1 MTRRRFLA
9 ALQLPPRPNIIFI
22 LADDLGWGDLSCYG
36 NRQIKTPHLD
46 RLASQG
52 SLFTQFYVCGS
63 VCSPSRTA
71 FTTGQ
76 FPARHR
82 IHGHLSTEA
91 DNLRRGMPNFLDPA
105 VPTLARLLQKSGYAT
120 AHFGKW
126 HLGRFTGAPLP
137 TAYGFDVQRSIAS
150 NDDRQEELAKGY
162 RAQSSRVI
170 VDDGLRFLDAL
181 PAAKP
186 FYLQLWM
193 LLPHAPLDPTE
204 EQLSEFASHAP
215 HPATVTQRGAHQT
228 YFASLRDLDN
238 QLGRLFAELDR
249 RNLAENTIILFSSDN
264 GPEDIHIRN
273 ASHSAFGTPGPL
285 RGRKRSLYDGGIRVP
300 LIARWPGKIPAARV
314 SPAVVCGA
322 DFLPTLTKLANVP
335 YPANLDGEDRSAVLL
350 GANTPRRN
358 PLFWEWRFN
367 VAGYSPNRSPILAIR
382 DGDWKLLMNPDRSR
396 LELFDMVR
404 DPSELHDLAPLQPQV
419 VERLATRL
427 LAWQKTLPAGPIEPS
442 AGRNDWPMP
451 QPTK

>member
-22 LADDLGWGDLSCYG
+22 LADDLGWVDLSCYG
-36 NRQIKTPHLD
+36 NRQIKTPRLD
-46 RLASQG
+46 RFASQD

-71 FTTGQ
+71 STTGQ

-82 IHGHLSTEA
+82 IHGHLATEA

-105 VPTLARLLQKSGYAT
+105 VPTLARLLHQSGYAT

-150 NDDRQEELAKGY
+150 NDDRQEEMAKGY
-162 RAQSSRVI
+162 RAQSSRLI

-193 LLPHAPLDPTE
+193 LLPHAPSTPPKSNSPNSQTTP
-204 EQLSEFASHAP
+204 QPS
-215 HPATVTQRGAHQT
+215 TVTHRGAHQT
-228 YFASLRDLDN
+228 YFASLRNLDD
-238 QLGRLFAELDR
+238 QIGRLLAELDR
-249 RNLAENTIILFSSDN
+249 RNLAQDTIVLFSSDN
-264 GPEDIHIRN
+264 GPEDIHVRN
-273 ASHSAFGTPGPL
+273 ASHAAFGTPGPL

-314 SPAVVCGA
+314 SLAGVCGA
-322 DFLPTLTKLANVP
+322 DFLPTLTKLANVR
-335 YPANLDGEDRSAVLL
+335 YPANLDGEVRSPVLL

-358 PLFWEWRFN
+358 PSSGSG
-367 VAGYSPNRSPILAIR
+367 ASTSPATPQPQPYPRHPRRRLEAAHESGPLAPR
-382 DGDWKLLMNPDRSR
+382 TLRHGQGPLRTPRSR
-396 LELFDMVR
+396 P
-404 DPSELHDLAPLQPQV
+404 PSPQDRRPPRRPSS
-419 VERLATRL
+419 RLAKDT
-427 LAWQKTLPAGPIEPS
+427 AAGS
-442 AGRNDWPMP
+442 H
-451 QPTK
+451 